1 MKPLKSPTM
10 AKQYKL
16 PWIKFWTKAW
26 KEKTRKLSG
35 EARGVWIDLICEMW
49 EQPRRGTITVSIE
62 SLARML
68 ILPEKV
74 VQRAI
79 IEIINLGI
87 CDSDLKIPV
96 VINTKNQFFTLRS
109 RRIVRDEKRR
119 KSDAVRKTESKGY
132 NKIRKQSEPVPQTI
146 QSDSANNPSHE
157 RIRVLEDKKIRE
169 REIQREK
176 PPPTFEQV
184 SQYLNSEP
192 IAFKICEAF
201 RDLNITNYPRHLNKF
216 LGLKGASSKNW
227 KSLQDANEHFVNWL
241 LKQDLSTPIRK
252 TV

>member
-1 MKPLKSPTM
+1 MP
-10 AKQYKL
+10 KQYKL
-16 PWIKFWTKAW
+16 PWIKFWTKAF
-26 KEKTRKLSG
+26 KEKTQKLSA
-35 EARGVWIDLICEMW
+35 EARGVWICVICEMW
-49 EQPRRGTITVSIE
+49 EQPRRGIITVSIE
-62 SLARML
+62 SLSRML
-68 ILPEKV
+68 VLPEKV
-74 VQRAI
+74 VKKSL

-109 RRIVRDEKRR
+109 RRIIRDEKRR
-119 KSDAVRKTESKGY
+119 KSDAVRKIESKGY

-146 QSDSANNPSHE
+146 QSDSANNPSHK

-184 SQYLNSEP
+184 SQHLNTDE
-192 IAFKICEAF
+192 IGIIICQAHKG
-201 RDLNITNYPRHLNKF
+201 LTQVYHYQLNKF
-216 LGLKGASSKNW
+216 LKLQAAAGKEW
-227 KSLQDANEHFVNWL
+227 DSLQDAQSHFSSWVG
-241 LKQDLSTPIRK
+241 KQDLSTPIRK